1 MQTNE
6 YPPSQVECGATK
18 IEANIKSRA
27 QATKDIVQNF
37 LYAELDHVS
46 QAVELKTEYKT
57 CQGRQ
62 KCYKKNTKLCEGTSN
77 TTRVSIDSQR

>member
-1 MQTNE
+1 MLMQSLAKGQFKAKLKLLPAIMQTNE
-6 YPPSQVECGATK
+6 YPPSQVECSVTK

-46 QAVELKTEYKT
+46 QAVDLKTEYKT
-57 CQGRQ
+57 C
-62 KCYKKNTKLCEGTSN
+62 
-77 TTRVSIDSQR
+77 